1 MQFNY
6 VPAGEIKFR
15 IIEDDNGNGRWD
27 TGNVVE
33 RRQPERAEF
42 YLNDRGED
50 TFATKVNWE
59 IEFTM
64 DMDALFAPMTM
75 ETLQRRLDEQELQR
89 LRREAEKAA
98 KEGPKN
104 RNDRDRNRNNN
115 RQSSGSFNATG
126 GMFDRF
132 R

>member
-1 MQFNY
+1 
-6 VPAGEIKFR
+6 
-15 IIEDDNGNGRWD
+15 
-27 TGNVVE
+27 
-33 RRQPERAEF
+33 
-42 YLNDRGED
+42 
-50 TFATKVNWE
+50 
-59 IEFTM
+59 M